1 MERKTFSVVL
11 GNILSSTLLSSFKE
25 KKRMLTHSYFI
36 LGEKDQILKENPH
49 MSTTLLAPPISF
61 EAPPTSTSS
70 QWLIVESI
78 LENRNM
84 EKILED
90 TQVLK

>member
-36 LGEKDQILKENPH
+36 LGEKDQILKENPPCQQ
-49 MSTTLLAPPISF
+49 LF
-61 EAPPTSTSS
+61 
-70 QWLIVESI
+70 
-78 LENRNM
+78 
-84 EKILED
+84 
-90 TQVLK
+90 